1 MKHIIRHIP
10 SLLLGAC
17 FVVSGWL
24 KGVDP
29 YGTSLKLS
37 EYFRVWGWSGF
48 VADHPLAWSVCL
60 CAGELCL
67 GLLLLS
73 GVFRKAVAWGAVA
86 VRLYHLDGLAGFLA
100 HGDVG
105 AGLRLLRRG
114 IHVGAR
120 GHAAEKHCAVGF
132 GPLASVGRAGGAPV
146 RPERMAYGLLLC
158 GLFLGSS
165 PLLGG
170 VASPG
175 GFPAF
180 RPWGGF
186 ACRAGFRS
194 V

>member
-1 MKHIIRHIP
+1 MLRGVRLAERRGSLRHVVETVGVFPRVGLERLRGRP
-10 SLLLGAC
+10 SLGMVGVSLCRG
-17 FVVSGWL
+17 VVS
-24 KGVDP
+24 
-29 YGTSLKLS
+29 
-37 EYFRVWGWSGF
+37 RV
-48 VADHPLAWSVCL
+48 APA
-60 CAGELCL
+60 L
-67 GLLLLS
+67 GRVPQGGGL
-73 GVFRKAVAWGAVA
+73 GRGGGD